1 MMAYQQS
8 VPPVPPW
15 VATAIRMNG
24 GFIAMPS
31 FRIISMNHRDHQ
43 LDWCTLWNP
52 TRYPM
57 VSPRDA
63 AELGEFCSDSSST
76 VGTAGVGEKLK
87 IRNPDA
93 TRCYHGYTKCRAGL
107 LHRSSKTLGMKG
119 TKVATIGYIWRPT
132 MQWNVMKCWS
142 DPIWTTH
149 KIIWNRLRLKE
160 WQVTPATSATCC
172 RYLLQRVCYHSW
184 PRHPSPGHPSSQPSE
199 DPADWMDV
207 LVHRRRAL
215 SNGQDKSLG
224 QGMSSDGRAMDLWF
238 SDIVRC
244 LQPFSVWLSMIL
256 CDFVWFF
263 MTVYDSLSFRMT
275 PYDSATDIQDHR

>member
-1 MMAYQQS
+1 
-8 VPPVPPW
+8 
-15 VATAIRMNG
+15 MNG

-224 QGMSSDGRAMDLWF
+224 QGMSRWWSCYGPLILWHRPLSAAIF
-238 SDIVRC
+238 CMTLYDSVRLC
-244 LQPFSVWLSMIL
+244 VILYDRVWLLIIP
-256 CDFVWFF
+256 
-263 MTVYDSLSFRMT
+263 YDSLWLCDWHTRPPVSIDLWSRKI
-275 PYDSATDIQDHR
+275 P